1 MCARRVS
8 AARRHRSD
16 VTFPSKP
23 ARPLTKRQKQKFVY
37 FKQGR
42 GMFPFW
48 GMSQHQVDDAFQ
60 NGQEADGSCSFEWD
74 RSLVNIYQANTFL
87 DGRTQQVMVFLL
99 HKFFQK
105 EGFDIKDEVP
115 LKHRMISFS
124 IADTLDLF
132 GLSYHGAKKMFDR
145 ALQSLAHISLTVKDF
160 ESEVRDGV
168 DGVIPSYS
176 FFNFLDG
183 IDVNGGWIPLSKVK
197 SLRNSL
203 FAYSLEHGVIT
214 VTLSEKFVLY
224 LGKAYP
230 FWFPLSLYKVVPA
243 RSPSA
248 FAIGMKLAWNY
259 YMNHDDDNGSKI
271 GVEKLLAATT
281 EIPLFK
287 DLGPSDSPAK
297 KIYYPLKDALNL
309 LVSLGM
315 LSYWKLVDKQNN
327 DVEIEKGQKI
337 DYEHSFKYL
346 SVCYKLIDYPY
357 SRVTKDDASIASL
370 PPADDGS
377 VDWDVL
383 CQSDSLPDDLPVFG
397 SSDSP
402 LDCDQQ
408 SLF

>member
-23 ARPLTKRQKQKFVY
+23 ARPLTKRQKQKFAY

-48 GMSQHQVDDAFQ
+48 GMSQHQVEDALQ
-60 NGQEADGSCSFEWD
+60 KEPMDDGSWSFKWD

-160 ESEVRDGV
+160 EPEVRDGV

-214 VTLSEKFVLY
+214 VTLSERFVLY

-281 EIPLFK
+281 EIPVYK
-287 DLGPSDSPAK
+287 DLPPHASVVRQ
-297 KIYYPLKDALNL
+297 IIEPLTNALNL

-315 LSYWKLVDKQNN
+315 LSFWKFVDKQDN
-327 DVEIEKGQKI
+327 DVAFEKRQKVS
-337 DYEHSFKYL
+337 YETFFKYC
-346 SVCYKLIDYPY
+346 SVEYKLLDYPF
-357 SRVTKDDASIASL
+357 SSVTKDDAAMASL

-377 VDWDVL
+377 VDWDIV

-402 LDCDQQ
+402 LDYDQQ